1 MNEETPA
8 PEVVE
13 EPAPT
18 PTPDPSPD
26 PQAEAAEPVKEELI
40 PRKRLDKIVWQR
52 EEEKRRGDYWE
63 AEAKK
68 LKAPKETTPEAVDPG
83 KPNVNDPKWKS
94 YDEFTE
100 ALAEWKVEQRIQKAH
115 QEFSQRTANERRQE
129 SLNTFKERSEKVK
142 EKYPDY
148 DELFEDATISEA
160 MAEPIMESESGP
172 EIVVYLAKNPEVA
185 KTLSK
190 MSPIAAAREIGKIEA
205 KLDDLLQTKI
215 ITDAKPP
222 LKPVRPKGEV
232 TTGLDDNLDIK
243 TWMRNRNKQL
253 GR

>member
-1 MNEETPA
+1 MNEETPV
-8 PEVVE
+8 PEVT

-18 PTPDPSPD
+18 PISDPSPE
-26 PQAEAAEPVKEELI
+26 PQPEPAEPVAEELI

-68 LKAPKETTPEAVDPG
+68 LKAPKETPAEVIDPG

-115 QEFSQRTANERRQE
+115 QEFTQRTEKERRQE
-129 SLNTFKERSEKVK
+129 ALNTFKERSEKVK
-142 EKYPDY
+142 DKYPDY
-148 DELFEDATISEA
+148 DDLFENATISQA
-160 MAEPIMESESGP
+160 MADPIMDSEAGP
-172 EIVVYLAKNPEVA
+172 EIVVYLSKNPEIA
-185 KTLSK
+185 KTISK
-190 MSPIAAAREIGKIEA
+190 LSPIAAAREIGKIEA
-205 KLDDLLQTKI
+205 KLDDLLQPKTV
-215 ITDAKPP
+215 TDAKPP
-222 LKPVRPKGEV
+222 IKPVKPKGEV
-232 TTGLDDNLDIK
+232 TSGLDDSLDIK

>member
-1 MNEETPA
+1 MNEETPV
-8 PEVVE
+8 PEVN

-18 PTPDPSPD
+18 PTPDPSPE
-26 PQAEAAEPVKEELI
+26 PQPEPAEPVAEELI

-52 EEEKRRGDYWE
+52 EEEKRRADYWE

-68 LKAPKETTPEAVDPG
+68 SKAPKEEAPQAVDQS

-115 QEFSQRTANERRQE
+115 QEFSHRTEKERRQE
-129 SLNTFKERSEKVK
+129 ALNTFKERSEKVK

-148 DELFEDATISEA
+148 DELFQDATISQA
-160 MAEPIMESESGP
+160 MADPIMESESGP
-172 EIVVYLAKNPEVA
+172 EIVVYLAKHPEVA
-185 KTLSK
+185 KILSK
-190 MSPIAAAREIGKIEA
+190 LSPIAAAREIGKIEA
-205 KLDDLLQTKI
+205 KLDDLLQPKTV
-215 ITDAKPP
+215 TDAKPP
-222 LKPVRPKGEV
+222 LKPVKPKGEV
-232 TTGLDDNLDIK
+232 PNGLDDSLDIK
-243 TWMRNRNKQL
+243 EWTRRRNKQL